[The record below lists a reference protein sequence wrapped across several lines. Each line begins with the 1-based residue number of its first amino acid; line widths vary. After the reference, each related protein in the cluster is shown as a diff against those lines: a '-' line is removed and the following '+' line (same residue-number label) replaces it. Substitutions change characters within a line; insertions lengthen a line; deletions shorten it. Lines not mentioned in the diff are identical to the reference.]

1 MASTPRKTASA
12 ADRKPK
18 TIYQLDSPFTNISW
32 PEILDTHQDTILNL
46 LCNIL
51 APIGQHRRNHVTA
64 SKGKRSQKRKRAEE
78 EQNVG
83 NLEAPQAPA
92 QPEISRF
99 VVIGLNSITRDLES
113 LSRKSKSQEE
123 HSKEDASSKAGFTLD
138 VDVATDAAAATS
150 SPSATTPFFQ
160 HFSTIFVPRSSQPPI
175 LHAHL
180 PQLVATAS
188 RAHPCLPATRL
199 VQLPKNCDA
208 RLCRALGIPR
218 VSFIGLLDGAPHAD
232 VLVELIRNE
241 VPEVNI
247 PWLQEVQNVKYLPV
261 KINAVETF
269 MPVSAKEQKVG

>member
-1 MASTPRKTASA
+1 MVSTPRNTASA
-12 ADRKPK
+12 ADRKPR

-32 PEILDTHQDTILNL
+32 PEILDKHQDTILNL
-46 LCNIL
+46 LCSIL
-51 APIGQHRRNHVTA
+51 APIGQHRRNHVTT
-64 SKGKRSQKRKRAEE
+64 SRGKRSQKRKRAEE
-78 EQNVG
+78 KQNIG
-83 NLEAPQAPA
+83 NLETPKAPL

-113 LSRKSKSQEE
+113 LSQKFKSQTE
-123 HSKEDASSKAGFTLD
+123 HSKEDASSKADSTPH
-138 VDVATDAAAATS
+138 VDIATHAAAATL
-150 SPSATTPFFQ
+150 SPSATTPICK
-160 HFSTIFVPRSSQPPI
+160 HFSTIFVPRSSQPSI

-199 VQLPKNCDA
+199 VQLPKDCDA

-232 VLVELIRNE
+232 VLVEIIRSQ
-241 VPEVNI
+241 VPEVDI
-247 PWLQEVQNVKYLPV
+247 PWLQEVQNVKYMPV

-269 MPVSAKEQKVG
+269 MSVSAKEQKVG